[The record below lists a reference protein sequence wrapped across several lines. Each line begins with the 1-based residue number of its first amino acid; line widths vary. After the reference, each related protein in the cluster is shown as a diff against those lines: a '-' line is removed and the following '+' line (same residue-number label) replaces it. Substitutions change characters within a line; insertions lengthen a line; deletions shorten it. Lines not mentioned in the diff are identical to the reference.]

1 MANVLSRVVL
11 IVVVLLG
18 TAFTS
23 FAEDKPVTVT
33 SYEKAATWMK
43 ENNKWGP
50 EAGIVKSFNQD
61 LEQAKKKKKTTWE
74 IGWGLTKSK
83 NAYFLQLTA
92 DDFTVTEISPE
103 EAAKRGIREMR
114 KELVFY

>member
-1 MANVLSRVVL
+1 MVDMLRRL
-11 IVVVLLG
+11 ILVIVVLLC
-18 TAFTS
+18 TAS
-23 FAEDKPVTVT
+23 ISLADDKPVTTT
-33 SYEKAATWMK
+33 SYEKAAVWMK
-43 ENNKWGP
+43 DNNKWGP
-50 EAGIVKSFNQD
+50 EAGIVKAFNQD
-61 LEQAKKKKKTTWE
+61 IEQAKKKKKTTWE
-74 IGWGLTKSK
+74 IGWGLTKSR